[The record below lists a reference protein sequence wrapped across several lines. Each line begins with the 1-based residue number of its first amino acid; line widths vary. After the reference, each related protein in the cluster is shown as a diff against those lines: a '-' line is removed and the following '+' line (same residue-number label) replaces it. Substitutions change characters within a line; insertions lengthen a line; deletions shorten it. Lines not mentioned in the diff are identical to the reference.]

1 MFIGM
6 LKMDSIVN
14 DKLINKI
21 LFDLN
26 DRFFD

>member
-6 LKMDSIVN
+6 LEMDSIVN

-26 DRFFD
+26 DFFFD